1 MKNQYYKLRVLR
13 EGLITTIQDN
23 GFIKLQHLGI
33 TTGGAI
39 DDFSYKL
46 GNIILSNKSNTPS
59 IEFAKLGPKFLVE
72 HGSLN
77 IAITGNVN
85 FLLKLKGRNVQG
97 STNRSYFLDEGD
109 EIDVQSTQNS
119 NYGYIAIKKG
129 FLTSSFENSSSTL
142 ISSQI
147 GGNNGKKISANQ
159 LITGISSLKSL
170 NYKFKEIDYEPT
182 RFIRVIKG
190 PQMHFFKIKD
200 IKKFFKKEFEISDHI
215 NRTGIRLINN
225 IVKPLK
231 SYNIDSEGIIRGS
244 IQIPGD
250 GNPIVL
256 ACDHPTIGGYPKIA
270 TVIMADFGKLVQLP
284 SHTKFFFKEIT
295 ILEAERLLIDYQ
307 NRLNNIKKLLIKI

>member
-1 MKNQYYKLRVLR
+1 MK
-13 EGLITTIQDN
+13 
-23 GFIKLQHLGI
+23 
-33 TTGGAI
+33 
-39 DDFSYKL
+39 
-46 GNIILSNKSNTPS
+46 
-59 IEFAKLGPKFLVE
+59 

-170 NYKFKEIDYEPT
+170 NYKYKEIDYEPT

-200 IKKFFKKEFEISDHI
+200 IKNFFKKEFEISDH
-215 NRTGIRLINN
+215 
-225 IVKPLK
+225 
-231 SYNIDSEGIIRGS
+231 
-244 IQIPGD
+244 
-250 GNPIVL
+250 
-256 ACDHPTIGGYPKIA
+256 
-270 TVIMADFGKLVQLP
+270 
-284 SHTKFFFKEIT
+284 
-295 ILEAERLLIDYQ
+295 
-307 NRLNNIKKLLIKI
+307 